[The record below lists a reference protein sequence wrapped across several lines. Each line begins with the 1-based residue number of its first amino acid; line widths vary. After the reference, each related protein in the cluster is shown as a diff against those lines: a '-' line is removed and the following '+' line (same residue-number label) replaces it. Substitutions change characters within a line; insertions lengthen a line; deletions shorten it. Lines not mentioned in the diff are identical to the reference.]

1 MSLRVPASAGLSD
14 VARRVAARSEENRF
28 DPIVCV
34 DAHGAAVGVVRVE
47 RLLLQLAAAHA
58 G

>member
-1 MSLRVPASAGLSD
+1 V
-14 VARRVAARSEENRF
+14 
-28 DPIVCV
+28 VCV
-34 DAHGAAVGVVRVE
+34 DAHGAALGVIRVE